1 MRHLS
6 ATIVGLGALILAAA
20 CGGKT
25 APEQPT
31 PQSAPTS
38 TGDDA
43 AARRARQDSIDAAA
57 RAKADADARAR
68 ADAEARARADAA
80 GSRAALLEAVT
91 SKIHFDYDKA
101 DIRSD
106 DNANL
111 DRKAA
116 ILAANSG
123 LRLKIAGNADE
134 RGSDEYNLALGNRR
148 GAAAKRYLTSKGVDA
163 SRLEVVSY
171 GEEKPVNPGHDE
183 SAYAENRRDDFEIT
197 AGGDNLVK
205 P

>member
-1 MRHLS
+1 MRNTPATLVGLS
-6 ATIVGLGALILAAA
+6 ALLLVAA

-31 PQSAPTS
+31 PQSTPTTS
-38 TGDDA
+38 DDA
-43 AARRARQDSIDAAA
+43 AMRRARQDSIDAAA
-57 RAKADADARAR
+57 RAR
-68 ADAEARARADAA
+68 ADAEARAKADAEA
-80 GSRAALLEAVT
+80 RARSDASGMRTSLMDAIT
-91 SKIHFDYDKA
+91 SKVHFDYDKA

-106 DNANL
+106 DEAAL

-163 SRLEVVSY
+163 GRLEVVSY
-171 GEEKPVNPGHDE
+171 GEEKPANPGHDE
-183 SAYAENRRDDFEIT
+183 AAYADNRRDDFEIT
-197 AGGDNLVK
+197 AGGDGLVQ